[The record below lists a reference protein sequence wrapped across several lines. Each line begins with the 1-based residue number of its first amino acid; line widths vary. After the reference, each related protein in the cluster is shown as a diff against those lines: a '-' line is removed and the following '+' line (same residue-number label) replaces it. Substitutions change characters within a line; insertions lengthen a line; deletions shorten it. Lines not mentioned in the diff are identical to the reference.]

1 MVNIRTRV
9 AIEKDGEKMKKRDR
23 LICLAANIVSGLI
36 IAVLLFFLRDYKV
49 DKIAIIAH
57 YLVAIAI
64 IVCAVLA
71 TIIKNDLLMK
81 ITLLASIFAIIFASL
96 YDTLV
101 FTGLIEQF
109 LTEDGF
115 QNFLKNYD
123 EQAMLV
129 FMLIQFLQV
138 TILPLPSALTIA
150 AGTALFGVVN
160 SVVISSIGIILGS
173 MFAFFLGKVFG
184 RNLAVWLCGEKNV
197 IKYQEITKGKDKIL
211 FFLMFLLPFFPDD
224 LLCVLAGMTGMSYMA
239 FFIMMLATRP
249 IGALTVAG
257 SFKGI
262 TSIPFKGWG
271 VFVWIALICA
281 FVVGVALLL
290 KYSSQIQSFFE
301 KMAAKLNLMLKH
313 LMMKISKKYR
323 NKVEAQ
329 QKENKEL
336 ELSAS
341 SNNSDSET
349 TVDNVDAKSTSSLNA
364 DENIDLVK
372 QKIINE
378 KAKDGKED
386 IDYKT
391 K

>member
-1 MVNIRTRV
+1 
-9 AIEKDGEKMKKRDR
+9 MKNRDR
-23 LICLAANIVSGLI
+23 LICLVANIVSGII
-36 IAVLLFFLRDYKV
+36 IAVLLFFLRDYHV
-49 DKIAIIAH
+49 DKIAIFAH
-57 YLVAIAI
+57 YTVAILI
-64 IVCAVLA
+64 IACAVLA
-71 TIIKNDLLMK
+71 MIIKNDILMK
-81 ITLLASIFAIIFASL
+81 ITLLASILAIIFAGL

-101 FTGLIEQF
+101 FTGLINQF
-109 LTEDGF
+109 TSAEGF
-115 QNFLKNYD
+115 QNFLEHYG

-150 AGTALFGVVN
+150 TGTALFGVAN
-160 SVVISSIGIILGS
+160 AVVISSIGIILGS

-197 IKYQEITKGKDKIL
+197 NKYQEVTKGKDKIL

-224 LLCVLAGMTGMSYMA
+224 LLCILAGMTNMSYLS

-281 FVVGVALLL
+281 FVVGVVLLL
-290 KYSSQIQSFFE
+290 KYSAQIQAFCENIAS
-301 KMAAKLNLMLKH
+301 KLSNKLKQ
-313 LMMKISKKYR
+313 LGMKISKKYR
-323 NKVEAQ
+323 LKVENEKA
-329 QKENKEL
+329 KALEL
-336 ELSAS
+336 E
-341 SNNSDSET
+341 SNSTAQESEPLASET
-349 TVDNVDAKSTSSLNA
+349 DTTNDKPSANTDDNVTL
-364 DENIDLVK
+364 IK

-378 KAKDGKED
+378 KAKDGKD
-386 IDYKT
+386 DVDYKT

>member
-1 MVNIRTRV
+1 
-9 AIEKDGEKMKKRDR
+9 MKKRDR

-36 IAVLLFFLRDYKV
+36 IAVLLFFLRDYTV
-49 DKIAIIAH
+49 DKIAIAAH

-71 TIIKNDLLMK
+71 TIIKNDILMK
-81 ITLLASIFAIIFASL
+81 ITLLASILAIIFAGL

-101 FTGLIEQF
+101 FTGLLDQF
-109 LTEDGF
+109 LTEEGF
-115 QNFLKNYD
+115 KNFLENYD

-150 AGTALFGVVN
+150 TGTALFGVAN
-160 SVVISSIGIILGS
+160 SVLISSVGIILGS

-197 IKYQEITKGKDKIL
+197 TKYQEITKGKDKIL

-224 LLCVLAGMTGMSYMA
+224 LLCILAGMTGMSYIS

-281 FVVGVALLL
+281 FVVGVVLLL

-301 KMAAKLNLMLKH
+301 KIADKLNLKLKQ

-329 QKENKEL
+329 EKKKLEMEEN
-336 ELSAS
+336 LSIE
-341 SNNSDSET
+341 NSDNVTNTVEVET
-349 TVDNVDAKSTSSLNA
+349 NDNKATVVPSTNDDSNVNL
-364 DENIDLVK
+364 IK

-378 KAKDGKED
+378 KANNGKDN

>member
-1 MVNIRTRV
+1 
-9 AIEKDGEKMKKRDR
+9 MKNRDR
-23 LICLAANIVSGLI
+23 LICLVANIVSGII
-36 IAVLLFFLRDYKV
+36 IAVLLFFLRDYHV
-49 DKIAIIAH
+49 DKIAIFAH
-57 YLVAIAI
+57 YTVAILI
-64 IVCAVLA
+64 IACAVLA
-71 TIIKNDLLMK
+71 MIIKNDILMK
-81 ITLLASIFAIIFASL
+81 ITLLASILAIFFAGL

-101 FTGLIEQF
+101 FTGLINQF
-109 LTEDGF
+109 ASAEGF
-115 QNFLKNYD
+115 QNFLEHYG

-150 AGTALFGVVN
+150 TGTALFGVAN
-160 SVVISSIGIILGS
+160 AVVISSIGIILGS

-197 IKYQEITKGKDKIL
+197 NKYQEITKGKDKIL

-224 LLCVLAGMTGMSYMA
+224 LLCILAGMTNMSYLS

-281 FVVGVALLL
+281 FVVAVVLLL
-290 KYSSQIQSFFE
+290 KYSAQIQAFCENIAS
-301 KMAAKLNLMLKH
+301 KLSNKLKQ
-313 LMMKISKKYR
+313 LGMKISKKYR
-323 NKVEAQ
+323 LKVENEKA
-329 QKENKEL
+329 KALEL
-336 ELSAS
+336 E
-341 SNNSDSET
+341 SNSTAQESEPLASET
-349 TVDNVDAKSTSSLNA
+349 DTTNDKPSANTDDNVTL
-364 DENIDLVK
+364 IK

-378 KAKDGKED
+378 KAKDGKD
-386 IDYKT
+386 DVDYKT

>member
-1 MVNIRTRV
+1 
-9 AIEKDGEKMKKRDR
+9 MKNRDR
-23 LICLAANIVSGLI
+23 LICLVANIVSGII
-36 IAVLLFFLRDYKV
+36 IAVLLFFLRDYHV
-49 DKIAIIAH
+49 DKIAIFAH
-57 YLVAIAI
+57 YTVAILI
-64 IVCAVLA
+64 IACAVLA
-71 TIIKNDLLMK
+71 MIIKNDILMK
-81 ITLLASIFAIIFASL
+81 ITLLASILAIFFAGL

-101 FTGLIEQF
+101 FTGLINQF
-109 LTEDGF
+109 ASAEGF
-115 QNFLKNYD
+115 QNFLEHYG

-150 AGTALFGVVN
+150 TGTALFGVAN
-160 SVVISSIGIILGS
+160 AVVISSIGIILGS

-197 IKYQEITKGKDKIL
+197 NKYQEITKGKDKIL

-224 LLCVLAGMTGMSYMA
+224 LLCILAGMTNMSYLS

-281 FVVGVALLL
+281 FVVAVVLLL
-290 KYSSQIQSFFE
+290 KYSAQIQTFCENIAS
-301 KMAAKLNLMLKH
+301 KLSNKLKQ
-313 LMMKISKKYR
+313 LGMKISKKYR
-323 NKVEAQ
+323 LKVENEKA
-329 QKENKEL
+329 KALEL
-336 ELSAS
+336 E
-341 SNNSDSET
+341 SNSTAQESEPLASET
-349 TVDNVDAKSTSSLNA
+349 DTTNDKPSANTDDNVAL
-364 DENIDLVK
+364 IK

-378 KAKDGKED
+378 KAKDGKD
-386 IDYKT
+386 DVDYKT